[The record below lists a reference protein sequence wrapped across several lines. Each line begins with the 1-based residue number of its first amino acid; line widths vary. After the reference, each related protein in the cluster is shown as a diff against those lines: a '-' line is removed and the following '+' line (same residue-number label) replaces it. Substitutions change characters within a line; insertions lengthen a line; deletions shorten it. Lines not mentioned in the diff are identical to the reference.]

1 VEPFADL
8 PDAPTPGSS
17 STTSIPRLRSA
28 FASPAPESIRSF
40 GLLMAPAAR
49 ITSWSAAISFTVPSV
64 IILTPT
70 QRVPLKFSFTTLV
83 LSRRVRFGFDS
94 AGRRKRI
101 RNANA
106 VDLVIGHLL
115 QPIPVEAKPHIVV
128 QLAGSRVVDMKGLP
142 RLQVTDSEPRKRIVI
157 G

>member
-1 VEPFADL
+1 
-8 PDAPTPGSS
+8 
-17 STTSIPRLRSA
+17 
-28 FASPAPESIRSF
+28 
-40 GLLMAPAAR
+40 
-49 ITSWSAAISFTVPSV
+49 
-64 IILTPT
+64 
-70 QRVPLKFSFTTLV
+70 
-83 LSRRVRFGFDS
+83 VRFGFDS